1 MVERRFTFDA
11 VAELYDASRPGYP
24 VALIDRVS
32 QAAGLRHGDD
42 VLEIGGGT
50 GKATKPFAERGF
62 RVVALEPGSNLIRV
76 ARRSLVQF
84 ANVEFMAST
93 FEDWPLETAKFKLV
107 FAAQSFH
114 WIAPDVRFSKA
125 ALALAPGGALAVFGS
140 TALPLASQLRDDV
153 TPIYER
159 VAPHLAGFDL
169 GPGWY
174 RPGGELNKLFDE
186 LPPPFSASSH
196 TSTPGAGRILPR
208 VMWTTCALCQ
218 LSMFSRSHSV
228 KSCCLGSQRP
238 SLLMEGCS
246 KFNTKPIYI
255 WRCERLESRTQG

>member
-196 TSTPGAGRILPR
+196 YEYS
-208 VMWTTCALCQ
+208 W
-218 LSMFSRSHSV
+218 SRSHTAASYV
-228 KSCCLGSQRP
+228 DDLRTVSAVHVLPQPQREE
-238 SLLMEGCS
+238 LLSGITEAVVAHGG
-246 KFNTKPIYI
+246 T
-255 WRCERLESRTQG
+255 LEVQYKTDLYMAMRTA